1 MIKVFSISIPDTLQA
16 SSRGFLRLN
25 EKEIYF
31 RIWIDMNHNS
41 GSSDEEI
48 LDFIK
53 PRWDFLMKQDA
64 TVESCLIQTEETVR
78 CLNYYPAQIETLRE
92 VLYLTDAL
100 NDYFFNTIMQKN
112 DVYQQFIADVPD
124 AIKKRFNQKKQGELV
139 LHFQTNMIGDF
150 RNIFNVYNKMAP
162 YIFIN
167 AYFEEILDGFLAF
180 FSDKFD
186 MELLFRKN
194 FFPDAA
200 KQWFLEKGF
209 ILPEGFMKNH

>member
-139 LHFQTNMIGDF
+139 LHFQTNMIGTF
-150 RNIFNVYNKMAP
+150 GTF
-162 YIFIN
+162 
-167 AYFEEILDGFLAF
+167 
-180 FSDKFD
+180 
-186 MELLFRKN
+186 
-194 FFPDAA
+194 
-200 KQWFLEKGF
+200 
-209 ILPEGFMKNH
+209 

>member
-64 TVESCLIQTEETVR
+64 TVESCLIQTE
-78 CLNYYPAQIETLRE
+78 
-92 VLYLTDAL
+92 
-100 NDYFFNTIMQKN
+100 
-112 DVYQQFIADVPD
+112 
-124 AIKKRFNQKKQGELV
+124 
-139 LHFQTNMIGDF
+139 
-150 RNIFNVYNKMAP
+150 RNSP
-162 YIFIN
+162 
-167 AYFEEILDGFLAF
+167 
-180 FSDKFD
+180 
-186 MELLFRKN
+186 
-194 FFPDAA
+194 
-200 KQWFLEKGF
+200 
-209 ILPEGFMKNH
+209 LP